1 MEIKSLIKDGY
12 DECIN
17 IASEYLKMDKIVC
30 FPTET
35 FYAIGTR
42 YDYEEGLE
50 RIAELKERPGA
61 KAFSLIIGRKEDL
74 LTIVKDIE
82 PLAEK
87 IIDRFW
93 PGALTIVFNA
103 REGLPALI
111 RDVNDTVA
119 VRVPGRSFALDIA
132 RSVGFPIT
140 STSANRSGMPPS
152 RSVEDIKNYFA
163 EGIDLVIDGGVSS
176 AKYPSSIIKIQQDK
190 IMVLREGELSESDI
204 YSKLR

>member
-1 MEIKSLIKDGY
+1 MEIKSIIKGGY
-12 DECIN
+12 GKCID
-17 IASEYLKMDKIVC
+17 IASEYLRTDKIVC

-50 RIAELKERPGA
+50 RIAELKKRPGA
-61 KAFSLIIGRKEDL
+61 KAFSLIIGGKEDL
-74 LTIVKDIE
+74 STIVAYIE

-87 IIDRFW
+87 IIDRLW

-103 REGLPALI
+103 HKGLPALI

-119 VRVPGRSFALDIA
+119 VRVPGRSFALDLA
-132 RSVGFPIT
+132 MSVGFPIT
-140 STSANRSGMPPS
+140 ATSANRSGMPPS
-152 RSVEDIKNYFA
+152 RSVEDIKKYFT

-176 AKYPSSIIKIQQDK
+176 AKYPSSIIKILQDK
-190 IMVLREGELSESDI
+190 IVVLREGELNESDI
-204 YSKLR
+204 YSKIR